1 LPVSSLD
8 AKIRTGNAAHARV
21 VLPAVLGMDLAGV
34 AEDVG
39 PNVSAFNPG
48 DEVYGM
54 TGGIGGLQGS
64 LAEFAS
70 VDADLLAIKP
80 ANLTMRDAA
89 ALPLSVLTAWEG
101 LVDRAQVQTGQKVLV
116 HAGAGGVGH
125 IVVQLAHAFGANVF
139 ATVSADKKV
148 IVERFGAMVIDY
160 QTTSVDEYVTEH
172 TSGAGFD
179 IVYDT
184 VGGATLDA
192 SFEAIKTYTG
202 HVVSCP
208 GVGNA

>member
-1 LPVSSLD
+1 
-8 AKIRTGNAAHARV
+8 V

-70 VDADLLAIKP
+70 VDADLRAIKP
-80 ANLTMRDAA
+80 ANLTMREAA
-89 ALPLSVLTAWEG
+89 ALPLSVITAWEG

>member
-1 LPVSSLD
+1 
-8 AKIRTGNAAHARV
+8 
-21 VLPAVLGMDLAGV
+21 MDLAGV